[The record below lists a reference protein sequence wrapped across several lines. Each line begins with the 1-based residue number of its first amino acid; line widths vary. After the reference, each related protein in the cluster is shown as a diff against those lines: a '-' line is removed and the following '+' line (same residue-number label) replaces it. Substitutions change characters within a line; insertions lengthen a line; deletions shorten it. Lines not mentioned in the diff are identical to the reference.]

1 MRFSLGAGE
10 WWLGR
15 DNRVI
20 EIDGSILEGGGQILR
35 VSTGISAVTLKPLR
49 VINIRA
55 KRSPPGLRPQHLTAT
70 KAIAELVKANLHGA
84 KLGSQ
89 LIEFTPE
96 KHRAG
101 SFQFDTGTAGSTTLI
116 LQALMPAACFAPG
129 PVAFVVKGGTNNPWA
144 PPIDYLQQVLL
155 PVVRRMGLD
164 ASVQT
169 ARRGFY
175 PIGGGVVEAAIQPT
189 QRVMPLTAVERG
201 KLQEIRGLLYSSR
214 LPRHILDR
222 MATAAEKILSNA
234 GYPPPRFSLEHLDS
248 PSEKCALSPGCG
260 IVLVAEFEGGALIGT
275 DALGER
281 GKPAEKVAGE
291 AAQAMLTELDTGGY
305 VDRHLADQLIV
316 WMSLAEGVS
325 EITVG
330 CLTLHT
336 LTSIEVCRTML
347 PVKFHVE
354 GELNKP
360 ARIRCEGAGLRN
372 AYL

>member
-1 MRFSLGAGE
+1 M
-10 WWLGR
+10 
-15 DNRVI
+15 I
-20 EIDGSILEGGGQILR
+20 EIDGSMLEGGGQILR
-35 VSTGISAVTLKPLR
+35 VSTGISAVALKPLR

-70 KAIAELVKANLHGA
+70 KAIGELVNADLHGA
-84 KLGSQ
+84 SLGSK

-96 KHRAG
+96 RHRAG

-116 LQALMPAACFAPG
+116 LQALMPAACFSPG
-129 PVAFVVKGGTNNPWA
+129 PVALVVKGGTNNPWA
-144 PPIDYLQQVLL
+144 PPIDYLQQVML
-155 PVVRRMGLD
+155 PIVRRMGLE

-175 PIGGGVVEAAIQPT
+175 PTGGGVVEARIQPT
-189 QRVMPLTAVERG
+189 QRLTPLTAVERG
-201 KLQEIRGLLYSSR
+201 KLRGIRGLLYSSR
-214 LPRHILDR
+214 LPRHILER
-222 MATAAEKILSNA
+222 MAITAERILSNA
-234 GYPPPRFSLEHLDS
+234 GYPPPSFTFEHLDS
-248 PSEKCALSPGCG
+248 SSEKCALSPGCG
-260 IVLVAEFEGGALIGT
+260 VLLVAEFDGGATIGA

-291 AAQAMLTELDTGGY
+291 AAQAMLTELETNGC
-305 VDRHLADQLIV
+305 VDKHLADQLIV

-336 LTSIEVCRTML
+336 LTSIEVCRIML